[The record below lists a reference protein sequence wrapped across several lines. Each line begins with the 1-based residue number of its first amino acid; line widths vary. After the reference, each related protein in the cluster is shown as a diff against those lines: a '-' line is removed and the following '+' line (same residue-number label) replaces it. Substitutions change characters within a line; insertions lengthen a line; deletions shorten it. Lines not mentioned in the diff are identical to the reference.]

1 MLEDFIAERDSLY
14 LGTANA
20 VGQTYIQHRG
30 GPKGFLR
37 VLDQHTL
44 AMADYAGNAQY
55 ISLGNLAENDKAF
68 IFLIDYPNRQRI
80 KIWGTARFVEDDP
93 TLLQR
98 VADTEYKVRPQ
109 RVLLFRVE
117 AWDVNCPQ
125 HIRQRF
131 TAEEME
137 GVVQKLQDRI
147 ADLEQE
153 NAELTLRDSWSYRRS
168 SCERA
173 LYFGAPSW
181 EAGGSGRAVAAA
193 GSTASMMS
201 RDHARQDLP
210 ARAILG
216 IVAECESGDDDG
228 SVRQLDFSLALFQD
242 AAAVGRNV
250 VRQAPLMVELQAA
263 SCGLSVELDHD
274 GQLDHAGRRKTLVRV
289 PGILDST
296 GQILGIEA
304 EPPAEVFGQA
314 IQFVYW

>member
-1 MLEDFIAERDSLY
+1 MTSPTSNIAFTPSVKAAQEARGSRSAYSKVEERDSWNSVITPMLEDFIAERDSLY

-20 VGQTYIQHRG
+20 DGQPYIQHRG

-93 TLLQR
+93 TLLQQ
-98 VADTEYKVRPQ
+98 VAETEYKARPQ
-109 RVLLFRVE
+109 RVLLFQVE

-147 ADLEQE
+147 ADLERE
-153 NAELTLRDSWSYRRS
+153 NEELTLQLR
-168 SCERA
+168 
-173 LYFGAPSW
+173 
-181 EAGGSGRAVAAA
+181 GRTN
-193 GSTASMMS
+193 G
-201 RDHARQDLP
+201 
-210 ARAILG
+210 
-216 IVAECESGDDDG
+216 
-228 SVRQLDFSLALFQD
+228 
-242 AAAVGRNV
+242 AAVSEPRV
-250 VRQAPLMVELQAA
+250 TA
-263 SCGLSVELDHD
+263 HD
-274 GQLDHAGRRKTLVRV
+274 PGRR
-289 PGILDST
+289 
-296 GQILGIEA
+296 EA
-304 EPPAEVFGQA
+304 LEER
-314 IQFVYW
+314 